1 MSTMTMTIGCDLSA
15 YATISLPAGTDLSE
29 ENLKAIA
36 AQIDEDG
43 EWGGQD
49 IAFVP
54 DWETQSGLRV
64 VRVGPDGEAP
74 IVSDIPVDPGY
85 YDAGQVLA
93 AFLRGSQKG
102 DGVQPLVEAG
112 QVYRLIK
119 DAEPKVCHTGF
130 MSTPDGER
138 VQIDFSVR
146 KGATQA
152 EKDLAFFSALCQKVQ
167 IDYLELGETA
177 VAAE

>member
-1 MSTMTMTIGCDLSA
+1 MSKMTMTIGCDLSA
-15 YATISLPAGTDLSE
+15 YATIHLPVGTDLSE
-29 ENLKAIA
+29 KNLKAIA

-49 IAFVP
+49 IAFAP

-64 VRVGPDGEAP
+64 VSVGPEGEVP
-74 IVSDIPVDPGY
+74 IISDIPVDPGY
-85 YDAGQVLA
+85 YDAGQVLSN
-93 AFLRGSQKG
+93 FLRGFQKG
-102 DGVQPLVEAG
+102 DGIQPLVEAG
-112 QVYRLIK
+112 QTFNLIK
-119 DAEPKVCHTGF
+119 DAEQMVCHTGF

-138 VQIDFSVR
+138 VQVDFCVR

-167 IDYLELGETA
+167 IDYLELGELDA
-177 VAAE
+177 VTE

>member
-1 MSTMTMTIGCDLSA
+1 MSNMTMTIGCDLSA
-15 YATISLPAGTDLSE
+15 YATITLPAGTHLSE

-36 AQIDEDG
+36 AQADEDG

-49 IAFVP
+49 ITFVP

-64 VRVGPDGEAP
+64 VSVGPAGETP
-74 IVSDIPVDPGY
+74 IVSDLPVDPGY
-85 YDAGQVLA
+85 FDAGQVLA
-93 AFLRGSQKG
+93 SFLRGSQEG
-102 DGVQPLVEAG
+102 DGIQPLVEAG
-112 QVYRLIK
+112 QALKIIK
-119 DAEPKVCHTGF
+119 DAEEKVCHTGF

-138 VQIDFSVR
+138 VQVDFSVR

-167 IDYLELGETA
+167 IDYLELGEVATA
-177 VAAE
+177 TE